1 MSGKRFEG
9 SIVSRATGV
18 TTSYLAAI
26 VILCGFVPG
35 FSSTAKA
42 EKIRIGIPVMALS
55 QLPILLA
62 KDKKLFDAEGFQ
74 PEIIQIRTA
83 LALPAL
89 ISADLDFTTSA
100 ETTIRAAVSGMPL
113 KAIGFT
119 GIRSSLVLVVQPG
132 VQSVA
137 ALKGGKIAVS
147 SLRTTTDFVARDIV
161 RHYGL
166 NPDKD
171 IVTMPLGSEAN
182 KIAALQGKAVDAAIL
197 TVPDDSIAEEQG
209 FKKLVFAG
217 DIVEG
222 LQSGLACS
230 VKKINE
236 NPAQVERMARV
247 LVRSVELAR
256 ARRGEAL
263 DFIAKQW
270 HLSRRVAENSYDLMI
285 KTFSSDG
292 EAPEALVLD
301 LIEQVKKLQKI
312 DRKIAVSDVVDF
324 SFVRKARRPH

>member
-1 MSGKRFEG
+1 MTG
-9 SIVSRATGV
+9 RAKIIPVFLIAIGL
-18 TTSYLAAI
+18 LAGAAP
-26 VILCGFVPG
+26 VQR
-35 FSSTAKA
+35 SSEAA
-42 EKIRIGIPVMALS
+42 EKIRIGIPVMAMS

-62 KDKKLFDAEGFQ
+62 KEKKLFEAEGFE
-74 PEIIQIRTA
+74 PEVIQIRTA

-89 ISADLDFTTSA
+89 LGSDLDFTTSA

-132 VQSVA
+132 IQSVA

-161 RHYGL
+161 RYYGL

-182 KIAALQGKAVDAAIL
+182 KIAALNGKAVEAAIL
-197 TVPDDSIAEEQG
+197 TLPDDSIAEEQG

-247 LVRSVELAR
+247 LVRSLDLTR
-256 ARRGEAL
+256 TRRGDAL

-270 HLSRRVAENSYDLMI
+270 RLSRKVAESSYELMV

-292 EAPEALVLD
+292 EAPERLILD
-301 LIEQVKKLQKI
+301 LVEQVRSSQKI
-312 DRKIAVSDVVDF
+312 ERKILLSDVVDF
-324 SFVRKARRPH
+324 SFVRKARRLK

>member
-1 MSGKRFEG
+1 MTG
-9 SIVSRATGV
+9 RAKIIPAFLIAIGL
-18 TTSYLAAI
+18 LAGAAP
-26 VILCGFVPG
+26 VQR
-35 FSSTAKA
+35 SSEAA
-42 EKIRIGIPVMALS
+42 EKIRIGIPVMAMS

-62 KDKKLFDAEGFQ
+62 KEKKLFEAEGFE

-89 ISADLDFTTSA
+89 LGSDLDFTTSA

-132 VQSVA
+132 IQSVA

-161 RHYGL
+161 RYYGL

-182 KIAALQGKAVDAAIL
+182 KIAALNGKAVEAAIL
-197 TVPDDSIAEEQG
+197 TLPDDSIAEEQG

-247 LVRSVELAR
+247 LVRSLELTR
-256 ARRGEAL
+256 ARRGDAL

-270 HLSRRVAENSYDLMI
+270 RLSRQVAERSYDLMVN
-285 KTFSSDG
+285 TFSPDG
-292 EAPEALVLD
+292 EAPERLILD
-301 LIEQVKKLQKI
+301 LVEQVRSSQKI
-312 DRKIAVSDVVDF
+312 ERKILLSDVVDF
-324 SFVRKARRPH
+324 SFVRKARRLK

>member
-1 MSGKRFEG
+1 MNG
-9 SIVSRATGV
+9 RAKIIPASLIAIGL
-18 TTSYLAAI
+18 LAGAAP
-26 VILCGFVPG
+26 VQR
-35 FSSTAKA
+35 SSEAA
-42 EKIRIGIPVMALS
+42 EKIRIGIPVMAMS

-62 KDKKLFDAEGFQ
+62 KEKKLFEAEGLE
-74 PEIIQIRTA
+74 PEVIQIRTA

-89 ISADLDFTTSA
+89 LGSDLDFTTSA

-119 GIRSSLVLVVQPG
+119 GVRSSLVLVVQPG
-132 VQSVA
+132 IQSVA

-161 RHYGL
+161 RYYGL

-182 KIAALQGKAVDAAIL
+182 KIAALNGKAVEAAIL
-197 TVPDDSIAEEQG
+197 TLPDDSIAEEQG

-247 LVRSVELAR
+247 LVRSLDLTR
-256 ARRGEAL
+256 TRRGDAL

-270 HLSRRVAENSYDLMI
+270 RLSRKVAESSYELMV

-292 EAPEALVLD
+292 EAPERLILD
-301 LIEQVKKLQKI
+301 LVEQVRSSQKI
-312 DRKIAVSDVVDF
+312 ERKILLSDVVDF
-324 SFVRKARRPH
+324 SFVRKARQLK

>member
-1 MSGKRFEG
+1 MIPAFLIAIGLL
-9 SIVSRATGV
+9 TG
-18 TTSYLAAI
+18 AAP
-26 VILCGFVPG
+26 VQR
-35 FSSTAKA
+35 SSEAA
-42 EKIRIGIPVMALS
+42 EKIRIGIPVMAMS

-62 KDKKLFDAEGFQ
+62 KEKKLFEAEGLE
-74 PEIIQIRTA
+74 PEVIQIRTA

-89 ISADLDFTTSA
+89 LGSDLDFTTSA

-132 VQSVA
+132 IQSVA

-161 RHYGL
+161 RYYGL

-182 KIAALQGKAVDAAIL
+182 KIAALNGKAVEAAIL
-197 TVPDDSIAEEQG
+197 TLPDDSIAEEQG

-236 NPAQVERMARV
+236 NPAQVERIARV
-247 LVRSVELAR
+247 LVRSLELTR
-256 ARRGEAL
+256 ARRGDAL

-270 HLSRRVAENSYDLMI
+270 RLSRQVAERSYDLMV

-292 EAPEALVLD
+292 EAPERLILD
-301 LIEQVKKLQKI
+301 LVEQVRSSQKI
-312 DRKIAVSDVVDF
+312 ERKISLSDVVDF
-324 SFVRKARRPH
+324 SFVRKARQLK

>member
-1 MSGKRFEG
+1 M
-9 SIVSRATGV
+9 I
-18 TTSYLAAI
+18 
-26 VILCGFVPG
+26 PG
-35 FSSTAKA
+35 FSSNARA
-42 EKIRIGIPVMALS
+42 EKIRVGIPVMALS

-62 KDKKLFDAEGFQ
+62 KDKKLFEAEGLQ

-113 KAIGFT
+113 KAVGFT
-119 GIRSSLVLVVQPG
+119 GIRSSLVLVVQPAI
-132 VQSVA
+132 QSVA
-137 ALKGGKIAVS
+137 ALKGGRIAVS

-161 RHYGL
+161 RHFGL

-171 IVTMPLGSEAN
+171 IITMPLGSEAN
-182 KIAALQGKAVDAAIL
+182 KIAALQGKAVEAAIL
-197 TVPDDSIAEEQG
+197 TVPDDAIAEEQG

-247 LVRSVELAR
+247 LVRSVELVR

-263 DFIAKQW
+263 DFIVKQW
-270 HLSRRVAENSYDLMI
+270 RLSRRVAESSYDLMV
-285 KTFSSDG
+285 KTFSTDG
-292 EAPEALVLD
+292 EAPEVLVVD
-301 LIEQVKKLQKI
+301 LIDQVRKLQKI
-312 DRKIAVSDVVDF
+312 DRKVAVSDVVDF
-324 SFVRKARRPH
+324 SFVRKARRPN

>member
-1 MSGKRFEG
+1 MTG
-9 SIVSRATGV
+9 RAKMIPAFLIAIGL
-18 TTSYLAAI
+18 LAGAAP
-26 VILCGFVPG
+26 VQR
-35 FSSTAKA
+35 SSEAA
-42 EKIRIGIPVMALS
+42 EKIRIGIPVMAMS

-62 KDKKLFDAEGFQ
+62 KEKKLFEAEGFE
-74 PEIIQIRTA
+74 PEVIQIRTA

-89 ISADLDFTTSA
+89 LGSDLDFTTSA

-132 VQSVA
+132 IQSVA

-161 RHYGL
+161 RYYGL

-182 KIAALQGKAVDAAIL
+182 KIAALNGKAVEAAIL
-197 TVPDDSIAEEQG
+197 TLPDDSIAEEQG

-247 LVRSVELAR
+247 LVRSLELTR
-256 ARRGEAL
+256 ARRGDAL

-270 HLSRRVAENSYDLMI
+270 RLSRQVAERSYDLMV

-292 EAPEALVLD
+292 EAPERLILD
-301 LIEQVKKLQKI
+301 LVEQVRSSQKI
-312 DRKIAVSDVVDF
+312 ERKISLSDVVDF
-324 SFVRKARRPH
+324 SFVRKARQLK

>member
-1 MSGKRFEG
+1 MTG
-9 SIVSRATGV
+9 RAKIIPTFLIAIGL
-18 TTSYLAAI
+18 LAGAAP
-26 VILCGFVPG
+26 VQR
-35 FSSTAKA
+35 SSEAA
-42 EKIRIGIPVMALS
+42 EKIRIGIPVMAMS

-62 KDKKLFDAEGFQ
+62 KEKKLFEAEGFE
-74 PEIIQIRTA
+74 PEVIQIRTA

-89 ISADLDFTTSA
+89 LGSDLDFTTSA

-132 VQSVA
+132 IQSVA

-161 RHYGL
+161 RYYGL

-182 KIAALQGKAVDAAIL
+182 KIAALNGKAVEAAIL
-197 TVPDDSIAEEQG
+197 TLPDDSIAEEQG

-247 LVRSVELAR
+247 LVRSLDLTR
-256 ARRGEAL
+256 TRRGDAL

-270 HLSRRVAENSYDLMI
+270 RLSRKVAESSYELMV

-292 EAPEALVLD
+292 EAPERLILD
-301 LIEQVKKLQKI
+301 LVEQVRSSQKI
-312 DRKIAVSDVVDF
+312 ERKILLSDVVDF
-324 SFVRKARRPH
+324 SFVRKARRLK